1 MAESLTKRLLW
12 TQIVVS
18 PLAFARIA
26 GGCALVVGVWLAV
39 FQPYTDRITA
49 FHDYGLD
56 RLPSGAG
63 DALMAYLKAR
73 GFNPRQDY
81 GLPPHVQQYDG
92 QYGATPLRV
101 ETRYVDMGPK
111 GGDIEASVIWSGR
124 GWYG

>member
-1 MAESLTKRLLW
+1 
-12 TQIVVS
+12 
-18 PLAFARIA
+18 
-26 GGCALVVGVWLAV
+26 
-39 FQPYTDRITA
+39 
-49 FHDYGLD
+49 GLD

-81 GLPPHVQQYDG
+81 GLPPHVQQFEG
-92 QYGATPLRV
+92 QYGATRLRV

-124 GWYG
+124 GWYGYVFGGPAGRLSRDLRAWWQSYKAANPPG